1 MSTLN
6 EEVNELFIL
15 VRKLEE
21 KQKNGQEV
29 SAQEVQNLKSLT
41 LTLEC
46 IAESMVAEK
55 TNKKQVVK
63 KVTNN
68 FI

>member
-6 EEVNELFIL
+6 EEVNELFVL

-21 KQKNGQEV
+21 KQKKGQEV
-29 SAQEVQNLKSLT
+29 NEQEVQNLKSLT

-46 IAESMVAEK
+46 IAESMVPEK
-55 TNKKQVVK
+55 TNKK
-63 KVTNN
+63 
-68 FI
+68 

>member
-6 EEVNELFIL
+6 EEVNELFVL

-21 KQKNGQEV
+21 KQKKGQEV
-29 SAQEVQNLKSLT
+29 SEQEVQNLKSLT

-46 IAESMVAEK
+46 IAESMIPEK
-55 TNKKQVVK
+55 TNKK
-63 KVTNN
+63 
-68 FI
+68 

>member
-6 EEVNELFIL
+6 EEVNELFVL

-21 KQKNGQEV
+21 KQKKGDEV
-29 SAQEVQNLKSLT
+29 SAKDVENLKSLT

-46 IAESMVAEK
+46 IAESMIPEK
-55 TNKKQVVK
+55 TSKK
-63 KVTNN
+63 
-68 FI
+68 

>member
-6 EEVNELFIL
+6 EEVNELFVL

-21 KQKNGQEV
+21 KQKKGDEV
-29 SAQEVQNLKSLT
+29 SAKDVENLKSLT

-46 IAESMVAEK
+46 IAESMIPEK
-55 TNKKQVVK
+55 LTKK
-63 KVTNN
+63 
-68 FI
+68 

>member
-1 MSTLN
+1 MSALN
-6 EEVNELFIL
+6 EEVNELFVL

-21 KQKNGQEV
+21 KQKNGQEA

-46 IAESMVAEK
+46 IAESMIPEK
-55 TNKKQVVK
+55 SNMK
-63 KVTNN
+63 
-68 FI
+68 

>member
-6 EEVNELFIL
+6 EEVNELFVL

-21 KQKNGQEV
+21 KQKKGQEV
-29 SAQEVQNLKSLT
+29 SEQEVQNLKSLT

-46 IAESMVAEK
+46 IAESMVPEK
-55 TNKKQVVK
+55 TNKK
-63 KVTNN
+63 
-68 FI
+68 